1 MLFFSPKKLGWKIH
15 FVFSIYNKGK
25 PQSQLCLGSIWDRAA
40 GCQGDHVGGFGL
52 SRTGYPVETSAA
64 SVAWQQSPNTPLSS
78 CIMSQT
84 KTQTIKMPTWEN
96 ARFCP
101 ELRSAEVC
109 TEEQVPLAR
118 APRFLEGGQ
127 QVTLVRSFSKTMTRT
142 SALWLFMQKTC
153 CFSLHVRWISY
164 KF

>member
-1 MLFFSPKKLGWKIH
+1 MDFLLLGFWQLCLLILHAVFLSKKTRVKIH

-52 SRTGYPVETSAA
+52 S
-64 SVAWQQSPNTPLSS
+64 SPNTPLSS

-109 TEEQVPLAR
+109 TEEQVPLPR